1 MNNPSDV
8 VQKVRQ
14 LWNTAIDKSLDE
26 SGEKQLD
33 SLLNANAEARA
44 EYIAL
49 MKMHTS
55 LIRYFS
61 MQEPLGKTPT
71 DVVLPGEIFPGKMN
85 PDIKSFDDVDLA
97 MVLALESENYH
108 VTTNQ
113 MSQEESRGSLVF
125 DFFRNIPGYF
135 SSNGFL
141 VCVVLALLLPSAF
154 AFLLFIN
161 SLRYGSV
168 TAPNP
173 VVTQTIA
180 ASWGGNLD
188 GPIRAGFVLVK
199 GQEYTLKSGLAEVM
213 FPNDARVTVHGPT
226 TFAITNNDLVCLDS
240 GRCVAYVPP
249 AAAGFTIKANGTRIV
264 DLGTEFGVET
274 SSADMETSVY
284 VFQGKVELFLENA
297 PLVAKVELTENEG
310 VRSSAQKGIVQSFK
324 INKDRFIRTF
334 SDSSPSSSFL
344 VRNPSFEQPNLTEDE
359 MLRPRDILYW
369 NKGHSGDSTV
379 GYYLWT
385 SKDGPR
391 DQSGVSDGNR
401 AAALI
406 LRNGTSTKTTSKA
419 AWIYYSL
426 GKIRSQDVGHSLKLQ
441 ADCFAKTPNQEHDSK
456 ITISFAT
463 DTSAESCGTLV
474 GASGEI
480 NGDHVWK
487 QQETVEGWV
496 AITKEMVGIKLF
508 AVIRVE
514 DASPGSEEDVY
525 LIDNVKL
532 FHCAP

>member
-1 MNNPSDV
+1 MNNSPDV
-8 VQKVRQ
+8 VQEVRQ
-14 LWNTAIDKSLDE
+14 LWNAAIDESLDE
-26 SGEKQLD
+26 SGVKRFD

-55 LIRYFS
+55 LMRYFS

-71 DVVLPGEIFPGKMN
+71 DAVLPGEIFPGKMN

-97 MVLALESENYH
+97 TVLALESENH
-108 VTTNQ
+108 HATASQ
-113 MSQEESRGSLVF
+113 MNQEESSGSLVF

-135 SSNGFL
+135 SNNGFQI
-141 VCVVLALLLPSAF
+141 CIVLALFLPSLF

-161 SLRYGSV
+161 NLRYSSV
-168 TAPNP
+168 TASSPI
-173 VVTQTIA
+173 VTQTIA
-180 ASWGGNLD
+180 ASWGGNLE

-249 AAAGFTIKANGTRIV
+249 SAAGFTIKANGTRIV

-274 SSADMETSVY
+274 NSDNMETSVY

-310 VRSSAQKGIVQSFK
+310 VRSSAQEGIVQSFK
-324 INKDRFIRTF
+324 ISKDRFVRTF
-334 SDSSPSSSFL
+334 SGSSSSSSFL
-344 VRNPSFEQPNLTEDE
+344 VRNASFEQPNLTEDE
-359 MLRPRDILYW
+359 ILRPRDILYW
-369 NKGHSGDSTV
+369 YKGHSGDSTV

-385 SKDGPR
+385 PKDGPR
-391 DQSGVSDGNR
+391 DQSGVSNGNR

-406 LRNGTSTKTTSKA
+406 FHNGTAAKTTSKA

-441 ADCFAKTPNQEHDSK
+441 ADCFAKTPNQEHDAK

-463 DTSAESCGTLV
+463 DTSAKSCGTLV
-474 GASGEI
+474 GASGET
-480 NGDHVWK
+480 NGAHIWK
-487 QQETVEGWV
+487 KQETVEGWV
-496 AITKEMVGIKLF
+496 AITKEMVGHKLF

-514 DASPGSEEDVY
+514 DATPGSDEDIY

-532 FHCAP
+532 FHCDP